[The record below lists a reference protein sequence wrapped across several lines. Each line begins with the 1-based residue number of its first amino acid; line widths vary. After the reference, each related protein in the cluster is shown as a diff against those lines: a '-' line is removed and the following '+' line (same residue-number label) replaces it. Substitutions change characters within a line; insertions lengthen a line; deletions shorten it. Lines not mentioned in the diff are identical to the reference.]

1 MFFVK
6 IYRFFE
12 KHNILLYTLMALSSL
27 VFLFY
32 GLKLEYEEDLSKLLP
47 VSESSDAGHVFGNL
61 KVKDKI
67 FMQVTGADPEA
78 LAGYVDELMDSVL
91 TDSSGIANVLYKIE
105 PEVALNAL
113 YFAMEH
119 VPSFVDTTLYPR
131 FDEAIARA
139 GETMA
144 HNKELIMNDE
154 TGTVTEMVSTDPL
167 NLRQYLMPAISDG
180 VGFSIVNDHLF
191 SADSTVAL
199 IFISPDFQ
207 AFNSHAGRLLMKN
220 IRHHVKVFSEAHP
233 DVEVLM
239 HGAAVRSG
247 DNSRVMKRDIGI
259 TVGISLTIILCLL
272 SLCFKSANIVWQNV
286 LPVAYGTF
294 FAMACM
300 YWVKGSMSLMAMG
313 IGSVVLG
320 VAISYC
326 LHVVVHQRYVG
337 EIEQMLKEEA
347 RPVCLGC
354 LTTIGA
360 FVGLLF
366 TQSELLKDFG
376 MFATFALIGNTFFA
390 LVFLPHFLK
399 KGETKR
405 NESVFRYID
414 KINTYA
420 YDRNPYMIGG
430 LCILILIG
438 VVFSPKVQF
447 DNNLKH
453 IGFESKALHKSES
466 LYEEKN
472 THGNLQRYYAVIAPT
487 LDQALDANKGLS
499 DTLEAMKNAGEL
511 ASYMPI
517 VSMLFQSEAEQ
528 DKRIAAWDRYWTS
541 GKVGEAMA
549 AVRAAAVSNDLPA
562 DIFAPFESMV
572 TAEYAPG
579 NLYGADI
586 LPEGLLCNFIE
597 ESEGKYL
604 IFNAVQMNKEKKSE
618 IDDRVAA
625 VQHALVVDPFYYTG
639 NMIALI
645 HSDFNTA
652 LLISAIFVLVV
663 LLFSFRD
670 VLLAL
675 LAFLPM
681 FLSWYVVQGWMAI
694 IGLPFNLINIVIST
708 FIFGIGVDYSI
719 FVMQGLIAEQNN
731 QGTSLLQY
739 HKVAIFFS
747 ALVLAIVMVTMLCA
761 IHPAIKSIGICTLI
775 GMAST
780 IFITYMLQ
788 PLLFRWLMK
797 LPFMR
802 KRVGKK

>member
-376 MFATFALIGNTFFA
+376 MFATFALIGNTFFV